1 MYYNRIAVVFCALII
16 KYYNTCLN
24 CYLFLCFTD
33 GIEIFS
39 LGKRKHIIE
48 IPIKCSYR
56 RIGNDQE
63 NIDVL

>member
-1 MYYNRIAVVFCALII
+1 MCYNRIAVVFCTLPI
-16 KYYNTCLN
+16 KYYNTSLDF
-24 CYLFLCFTD
+24 YLYRCFTD

-48 IPIKCSYR
+48 ISIKCSYR

-63 NIDVL
+63 NIGVL